1 MANMS
6 VMLSIF
12 SSSSREV
19 EIFRVLAPGLLSGR
33 RIKLGRK
40 VDAAVNEHSRS
51 FTMPGEGPYYRSLML
66 IDS

>member
-19 EIFRVLAPGLLSGR
+19 EIFRVLAPGLLIGGRIREEIRYILIINLISGL
-33 RIKLGRK
+33 KDLC
-40 VDAAVNEHSRS
+40 
-51 FTMPGEGPYYRSLML
+51 
-66 IDS
+66 